1 MAIARMTRV
10 FIAGPVD
17 KQEETL
23 RFLQEVGVMHV
34 EPSAEMAD
42 EFEKKNSELLGRVK
56 KLDQVINT
64 LHSFPVTEES
74 SPSTV
79 TDAELA
85 GFVDRKLFERQEME
99 SKLASLEHLRDDLLP
114 WGNFDIA
121 QVKTLEDAGLFIRR
135 YRMDNKK
142 WETFQ
147 PPDGVLLQVVTE
159 KQGVLFFM
167 ISMAEQPE
175 IPGATLLSIPAMSL
189 SQTEE
194 EINELRQ
201 KIKNLQDDLSKLAR
215 RAEVIKEQLIATLNE
230 ASYVENMATVYKEHY
245 LFGLQGWIPEA
256 QEAAFQDKIATAKI
270 PLRVVTRAPIAD
282 EEPPVLIRNN
292 WFIERIQP
300 LLKLYGNPQYRH
312 LDPSYFFA
320 PFMILFF
327 GICLSDAGYGLVFYL
342 ISYFLGKKWGSKV
355 EGLPLVVK
363 LCKAFSLAAIA
374 IGLITGSVFG
384 YSFENR
390 SWILLDLD
398 VNVGNP
404 MVLFYVSLGLGVIH
418 LSISYLMGIL
428 QTAYFY
434 IKMQKLGLIFV
445 LWGGVLLIARNI
457 WFSAPESAL
466 HMASYYGGVGFL
478 SVGLLLTLLFP
489 NDSKKWVGR
498 LGLGLW
504 NIYGLTG
511 LVGDL
516 LSYARLFGLGIA
528 TASIASVMNQLAN
541 MALAG
546 IGPIV
551 GIPVAIII
559 IVVGHTFNLALSL
572 LGSTVHSARLH
583 FVEAFKSFFEGGGIE
598 YKPFKKIERGSL

>member
-34 EPSAEMAD
+34 EPSAEMAG

-56 KLDQVINT
+56 KLDQVINA
-64 LHSFPVTEES
+64 LHNFSVTEES

-85 GFVDRKLFERQEME
+85 GFVDKKLFERQEME
-99 SKLASLEHLRDDLLP
+99 SRLASLEHLRDDLLP
-114 WGNFDIA
+114 WGNFDVA
-121 QVKTLEDAGLFIRR
+121 QIKTLEDAGLVIRR

-142 WETFQ
+142 WEAFQ

-159 KQGVLFFM
+159 KQDVLFFM

-175 IPGATLLSIPAMSL
+175 ISGATLLSIPAMSL

-194 EINELRQ
+194 EISELRQ

-245 LFGLQGWIPEA
+245 LFGLQGWIPEN

-270 PLRVVTRAPIAD
+270 PLRVVTRAPLAD
-282 EEPPVLIRNN
+282 EEPPILIRNN

-300 LLKLYGNPQYRH
+300 LLKLYGIPQYRH
-312 LDPSYFFA
+312 LDPSCFFA

-327 GICLSDAGYGLVFYL
+327 GICLGDAGYGLVFYI
-342 ISYFLGKKWGSKV
+342 ISYFLGKKLGSKV

-363 LCKAFSLAAIA
+363 LCKAFSLATIVV
-374 IGLITGSVFG
+374 GLATGSIFG
-384 YSFENR
+384 YGFEDR
-390 SWILLDLD
+390 SWVLVDLD
-398 VNVGNP
+398 VNVGKP
-404 MVLFYVSLGLGVIH
+404 MILFYLSLGLGVIH
-418 LSISYLMGIL
+418 LSLSYLMGII
-428 QTAYFY
+428 QTVYFY
-434 IKMQKLGLIFV
+434 IKMQKLGMVAV
-445 LWGGVLLIARNI
+445 LWGGVFLIVRNI
-457 WFSAPESAL
+457 WFSSPDSSL
-466 HMASYYGGVGFL
+466 HMPFYYGGISCL
-478 SVGLLLTLLFP
+478 AVGLLLTLLFA
-489 NDSKKWVGR
+489 NDSKKWVSR

-504 NIYGLTG
+504 NIYGLSG
-511 LVGDL
+511 LIGDL

-528 TASIASVMNQLAN
+528 TASIAAVMNQLAN
-541 MALAG
+541 MTLSSL
-546 IGPIV
+546 GPII
-551 GIPVAIII
+551 GLPFALIII
-559 IVVGHTFNLALSL
+559 IVGHTFNLALGL

-583 FVEAFKSFFEGGGIE
+583 FVEAFKSFFEGGGME

>member
-1 MAIARMTRV
+1 MTRV

-34 EPSAEMAD
+34 EPSAEMAG

-56 KLDQVINT
+56 KLDQVINA
-64 LHSFPVTEES
+64 LHNFSVTEES

-85 GFVDRKLFERQEME
+85 GFVDKKLFERQEME
-99 SKLASLEHLRDDLLP
+99 SRLASLEHLRDDLLP
-114 WGNFDIA
+114 WGNFDVA
-121 QVKTLEDAGLFIRR
+121 QIKTLEDAGLVIRR

-142 WETFQ
+142 WEAFQ

-159 KQGVLFFM
+159 KQDVLFFM

-175 IPGATLLSIPAMSL
+175 ISGATLLSIPAMSL

-194 EINELRQ
+194 EISELRQ

-245 LFGLQGWIPEA
+245 LFGLQGWIPEN

-270 PLRVVTRAPIAD
+270 PLRVVTRAPLAD
-282 EEPPVLIRNN
+282 EEPPILIRNN

-300 LLKLYGNPQYRH
+300 LLKLYGIPQYRH
-312 LDPSYFFA
+312 LDPSCFFA

-327 GICLSDAGYGLVFYL
+327 GICLGDAGYGLVFYI
-342 ISYFLGKKWGSKV
+342 ISYFLGKKLGSKV

-363 LCKAFSLAAIA
+363 LCKAFSLATIVV
-374 IGLITGSVFG
+374 GLATGSIFG
-384 YSFENR
+384 YGFEDR
-390 SWILLDLD
+390 SWVLVDLD
-398 VNVGNP
+398 VNVGKP
-404 MVLFYVSLGLGVIH
+404 MILFYLSLGLGVIH
-418 LSISYLMGIL
+418 LSLSYLMGII
-428 QTAYFY
+428 QTVYFY
-434 IKMQKLGLIFV
+434 IKMQKLGMVAV
-445 LWGGVLLIARNI
+445 LWGGVFLIVRNI
-457 WFSAPESAL
+457 WFSSPDSSL
-466 HMASYYGGVGFL
+466 HMPFYYGGISCL
-478 SVGLLLTLLFP
+478 AVGLLLTLLFA
-489 NDSKKWVGR
+489 NDSKKWVSR

-504 NIYGLTG
+504 NIYGLSG
-511 LVGDL
+511 LIGDL

-528 TASIASVMNQLAN
+528 TASIAAVMNQLAN
-541 MALAG
+541 MTLSSL
-546 IGPIV
+546 GPII
-551 GIPVAIII
+551 GLPFALIII
-559 IVVGHTFNLALSL
+559 IVGHTFNLALGL

-583 FVEAFKSFFEGGGIE
+583 FVEAFKSFFEGGGME